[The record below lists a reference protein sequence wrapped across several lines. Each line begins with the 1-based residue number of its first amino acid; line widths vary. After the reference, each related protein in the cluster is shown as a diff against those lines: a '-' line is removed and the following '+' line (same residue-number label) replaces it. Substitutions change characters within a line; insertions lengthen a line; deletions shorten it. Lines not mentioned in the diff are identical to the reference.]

1 MSEEQKKQ
9 TEAIMTEV
17 NRLAPQQREAALA
30 YMQGMTAAA
39 KLMEKNRRR
48 VKCRGRK
55 KTSRCA

>member
-39 KLMEKNRRR
+39 KLMEKEQEA
-48 VKCRGRK
+48 K
-55 KTSRCA
+55 